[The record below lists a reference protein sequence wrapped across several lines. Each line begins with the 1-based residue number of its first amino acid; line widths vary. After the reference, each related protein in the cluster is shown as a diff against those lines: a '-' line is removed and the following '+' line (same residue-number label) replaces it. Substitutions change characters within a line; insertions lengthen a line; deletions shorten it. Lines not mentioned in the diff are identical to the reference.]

1 MNSVDGSRCF
11 TTVVYGY
18 DKSKGCVSNNV
29 LPGLVYDI
37 VASGNACMVYL
48 REESHFMLFEYFDPS
63 LDTLDVVC
71 KDA

>member
-1 MNSVDGSRCF
+1 M
-11 TTVVYGY
+11 
-18 DKSKGCVSNNV
+18 SNNV

-63 LDTLDVVC
+63 LETLDVGC